1 MAQRRPECD
10 GFVSS
15 LQGERVLCTGKTYV
29 DGESLKRSELLR
41 AIRRKGG
48 WTVEGTRNAD
58 VTLLVVGVLPVSVT
72 DPVNHRSQSLVY
84 VEDQRVKGNHVCI
97 VDDGGIN
104 ALLRGD
110 EAPCLRSRAVGPGLT
125 ELSLPTSRE
134 VTGPRL
140 VPLKVFG
147 APHHDPTGLALDL
160 SGLDTGTAAHQETL
174 ALLTAALTPIVAQT
188 LNTPQ
193 VDAAWRSRT
202 DSAVLVIVEVKSLTG
217 ARQAQQIRLGIG
229 QVLDY
234 AVTLRSCLPNGVET
248 IRPVLVLEKQPAD
261 PARWEAVAAAA
272 GIELTWAPDFAGLLD

>member
-1 MAQRRPECD
+1 MAQSRPECD
-10 GFVSS
+10 GLVSS
-15 LQGERVLCTGKTYV
+15 LQGERVLCTGKTHV
-29 DGESLKRSELLR
+29 RGEWLKRPELHR
-41 AIRRKGG
+41 VIQSKGG
-48 WTVEGTRNAD
+48 CPVEGTRNAN

-72 DPVNHRSQSLVY
+72 DPVNHRSQNLVY
-84 VEDQRVKGNHVCI
+84 VEDQRARGNHVCI

-110 EAPCLRSRAVGPGLT
+110 EAPCLRSRAVGPGLI

-134 VTGPRL
+134 VSVPRL
-140 VPLKVFG
+140 VPLKLFG

-160 SGLDTGTAAHQETL
+160 SGLDAGTAAHQETL

-234 AVTLRSCLPNGVET
+234 AVTLRSSLPNGVET
-248 IRPVLVLEKQPAD
+248 IRPVLVLEKQPED

>member
-72 DPVNHRSQSLVY
+72 DPVNHRSQNLVY

-160 SGLDTGTAAHQETL
+160 SGLDTGTAAHQERRQGVEGGRARGSL
-174 ALLTAALTPIVAQT
+174 IAWSHAGGVVAKTATVPGRCEESIWSAADQEDAVEQRVPR
-188 LNTPQ
+188 
-193 VDAAWRSRT
+193 DAA
-202 DSAVLVIVEVKSLTG
+202 
-217 ARQAQQIRLGIG
+217 
-229 QVLDY
+229 
-234 AVTLRSCLPNGVET
+234 
-248 IRPVLVLEKQPAD
+248 
-261 PARWEAVAAAA
+261 
-272 GIELTWAPDFAGLLD
+272 